1 MTIFDEPVF
10 MTPKQVAERLGPA
23 FTESW
28 VRAAARETGFHSRG
42 PNRKVIFSKEDF
54 DDLVQ
59 YIKNPPRKISR
70 EESETREVDP
80 FSEKVKMPQHRKSL

>member
-1 MTIFDEPVF
+1 MSEEPVF
-10 MTPKQVAERLGPA
+10 MLPKQVAERLGPA

-42 PNRKVIFSKEDF
+42 PNKKVIFSQEDF

-70 EESETREVDP
+70 EEFETGEVDP
-80 FSEKVKMPQHRKSL
+80 FSENVKMPQLRESS